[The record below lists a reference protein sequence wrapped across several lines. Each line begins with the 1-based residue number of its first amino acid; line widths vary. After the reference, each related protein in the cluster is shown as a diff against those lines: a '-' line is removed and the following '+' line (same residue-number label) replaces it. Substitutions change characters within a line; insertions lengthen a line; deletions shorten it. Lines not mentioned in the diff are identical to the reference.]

1 MEEGKR
7 ERGREGRKEAGIK
20 GKAGEYPKSHGFIN
34 PNLKSNVLSL
44 LPFSAGRTDQI

>member
-20 GKAGEYPKSHGFIN
+20 GKAGEYPKSHGFLY
-34 PNLKSNVLSL
+34 PNLKTNVSSL
-44 LPFSAGRTDQI
+44 LPSSAGHTDHI